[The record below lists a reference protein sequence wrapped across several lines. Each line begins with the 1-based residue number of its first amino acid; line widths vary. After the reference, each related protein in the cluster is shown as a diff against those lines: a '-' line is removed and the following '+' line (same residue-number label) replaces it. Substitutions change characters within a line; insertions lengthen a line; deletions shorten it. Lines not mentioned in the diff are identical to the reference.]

1 MKGWHVNTRY
11 PKAFVT
17 SKRCLAALQQKGTIG
32 AGPDQE
38 ECLGDTQSVV
48 CTYNV
53 RYDYLVSN

>member
-1 MKGWHVNTRY
+1 MRDGPDGRSSQT
-11 PKAFVT
+11 T
-17 SKRCLAALQQKGTIG
+17 GGGIGTIG

-38 ECLGDTQSVV
+38 ECLGDTQSVA